1 MSTVSARLRQMNEKA
16 DDLLWSAFAVGYDQ
30 AWAYYD
36 DDKLVECIA
45 ECRDLLYHAA
55 RMPRY
60 IRIATLMLLCL
71 VVRDKTDF
79 DEARAEA
86 RKLITQPLVVT

>member
-1 MSTVSARLRQMNEKA
+1 
-16 DDLLWSAFAVGYDQ
+16 
-30 AWAYYD
+30 
-36 DDKLVECIA
+36 
-45 ECRDLLYHAA
+45 
-55 RMPRY
+55 
-60 IRIATLMLLCL
+60 